1 MPNPVI
7 HADVR
12 LGPQGWMV
20 APARIRKAPD
30 FQPGGNLVAHLDD
43 EQPIVEKAGAGER
56 RLPAVFQRFEGR
68 SLAGEPV
75 AERREEMRRKP
86 ASP

>member
-1 MPNPVI
+1 
-7 HADVR
+7 
-12 LGPQGWMV
+12 MV

-30 FQPGGNLVAHLDD
+30 FQPGDNLVVHLDD
-43 EQPIVEKAGAGER
+43 EQSIVEKAGAGEH

-68 SLAGEPV
+68 SLAGELI